1 MRNLYFVAFIII
13 AGLFSSCGKGG
24 QGELVGVYNR
34 KFRNNKIP
42 LGMVYI
48 PPGRTLIGM
57 SDEDINNSQGSPS
70 RMTSFSAFFMDQ
82 TEISNAEYRQFV
94 AWVRDSVA
102 VTSLGPTV
110 APAYF
115 KPAPK
120 GANGAAA
127 LGANRDIDWKKVGNG
142 SLLWSKKNGG
152 MGNKLTD
159 MYYSGA
165 DALPGKNEIDI
176 RKLKYAYSYVS
187 SDLAVEGRKDP
198 SKKRQDF
205 IITYTDNP
213 DPSNPNHHPSV
224 PVYPDTLVWKVD
236 YSYSQNDPMVKT
248 YFNHPSYDEYPVVGV
263 TWEQASA
270 FCVWR
275 TRFYESVAS
284 ARKLPANS
292 RPEYQLPSD
301 AQFEYAARGGNV
313 KTKYPWGGPY
323 VRNTKGCMQANFK
336 VGRGNYSDDGG
347 LYTVNVKSYFP
358 NDYGL
363 YNMAGNVAEWTITAY
378 NQSAAPML
386 LDFNPNFTYVAK
398 TGDSKYLKR
407 KVVRGGSW
415 KDIGFFLQNSVAT
428 YEYQDQARSYIGFR
442 CISAYPGTDINYRN

>member
-1 MRNLYFVAFIII
+1 MMRNIYFFGFIATILL
-13 AGLFSSCGKGG
+13 ASCGKGG
-24 QGELVGVYNR
+24 QGELVGVYNK
-34 KFRNNKIP
+34 KFKNNRVP
-42 LGMVYI
+42 LGMVYV

-57 SDEDINNSQGSPS
+57 SDEDINNSQSSPS

-94 AWVRDSVA
+94 NWVRDSVA
-102 VTSLGPTV
+102 ITSLGPS
-110 APAYF
+110 
-115 KPAPK
+115 
-120 GANGAAA
+120 GAAA
-127 LGANRDIDWKKVGNG
+127 YYKQAPTGQPTSVSERYIDWKKVGNG
-142 SLLWSKKNGG
+142 SNLWSTKSGG
-152 MGNKLTD
+152 LGAKLTD

-165 DALPGKNEIDI
+165 DALPGRNEIDV
-176 RKLKYAYSYVS
+176 RKLKYAYSYKS
-187 SDLAVEGRKDP
+187 SDLAAEGRNDP
-198 SKKRQDF
+198 TKKRQDF
-205 IITYTDNP
+205 ILTYTDLP
-213 DPSNPNHHPSV
+213 DPAKSNQFPSV
-224 PVYPDTLVWKVD
+224 NVYPDTLVWKVD

-248 YFNHPSYDEYPVVGV
+248 YFNHPSYDDYPVVGV
-263 TWEQASA
+263 TWEQATA

-275 TRFYESVAS
+275 TRFYESVAVS
-284 ARKLPANS
+284 RKQPLNS

-363 YNMAGNVAEWTITAY
+363 YNMAGNVAEWTVTAY
-378 NQSAAPML
+378 NQSAAPLL

-398 TGDSKYLKR
+398 ASDSKYLKR

-415 KDIGFFLQNSVAT
+415 KDIGFFLQNSVGT

-442 CISAYPGTDINYRN
+442 CISAYPGSDIKNRN

>member
-1 MRNLYFVAFIII
+1 MRNLYIFGFIVAV
-13 AGLFSSCGKGG
+13 LLSSCKGGG
-24 QGELVGVYNR
+24 QGELVGVYNK
-34 KFRNNKIP
+34 KFRNNRIP

-48 PPGRTLIGM
+48 PPGKTLIGI
-57 SDEDINNSQGSPS
+57 SDEDINSNQTAPS
-70 RMTSFSAFFMDQ
+70 AMTSFSAFFMDQ

-94 AWVRDSVA
+94 NWVRDSIA
-102 VTSLGPTV
+102 VTTLGPST
-110 APAYF
+110 APGF
-115 KPAPK
+115 FTQPK
-120 GANGAAA
+120 GGDANASAT
-127 LGANRDIDWKKVGNG
+127 GANRNIDWRKVGNG
-142 SLLWSKKNGG
+142 SLLWSNKNNGFG
-152 MGNKLTD
+152 SKLTD

-165 DALPGKNEIDI
+165 DAIPGRNEIDV
-176 RKLKYAYSYVS
+176 RRLRYAYSYVN
-187 SDLAVEGRKDP
+187 SDMAAENRKDP
-198 SKKRQDF
+198 SKKRQDA
-205 IITYTDNP
+205 IMTYTDLP
-213 DPSNPNHHPSV
+213 DPNNPNHHPSIA
-224 PVYPDTLVWKVD
+224 VYPDTLVWKVD

-248 YFNHPSYDEYPVVGV
+248 YFNHPSYDDYPVVGV
-263 TWEQASA
+263 SWEQASA

-275 TRFYESVAS
+275 TRFYESVAV
-284 ARKLPANS
+284 ARKQPLNS
-292 RPEYQLPSD
+292 RAEYQLPTD

-398 TGDSKYLKR
+398 TTDSKYMKR

-415 KDIGFFLQNSVAT
+415 KDIGFFLQNAVGT

-442 CISAYPGTDINYRN
+442 CVSAYPGTDITYRN